1 MNIQVDNQ
9 YIADCLF
16 SYLGVEDTH
25 TFRIYGKTTHK
36 NLLYKYTVYDRLKN
50 KIKRKD
56 LI

>member
-9 YIADCLF
+9 YLADCLF